1 MSERDTKVMFSV
13 VIPLYNRADMFRE
26 TMLSIHRQTYRD
38 FEVVIID
45 DGSTDNSAEVANACI
60 DEFGMIGKVLTIENS
75 GHGAARDH
83 GILNSNGR
91 FIVPIDSDDLWLPGY
106 LNQVQKAITKCEH
119 PERSLI
125 FSDFIQ
131 FFESGAPDSL
141 KSDTLVH
148 AVNLNWQELDKE
160 IFELQSDLFR
170 YLVYEQPIFWG
181 AVAFSK
187 ALFEQVGPIS
197 HHLPGKTGSPVE
209 WEFFLRASLL
219 DIKAVYIK
227 QANTKIRRHPGN
239 MSAELITQYE
249 GELEILRFVYNNY
262 DISNERKKI
271 VLEEYRKRAFGCAY
285 QYFTKYQFQKSR
297 SLFWRLGIKYN
308 LTRSAL
314 YIFLTL
320 MPKRLIK
327 FLRKFNN

>member
-1 MSERDTKVMFSV
+1 MSGRDMKVMFSV
-13 VIPLYNRADMFRE
+13 VIPLYNRADLFRE
-26 TMLSIHRQTYRD
+26 TMVSIHRQTYRD
-38 FEVVIID
+38 FEVVIVD
-45 DGSTDNSAEVANACI
+45 DGSTDNSAQVAKACI

-106 LNQVQKAITKCEH
+106 LNQVQEAINKCEN

-131 FFESGAPDSL
+131 FFENGEPDCL
-141 KSDTLVH
+141 KSKTLVH
-148 AVNLNWQELDKE
+148 ALNLKWQELDKE
-160 IFELQSDLFR
+160 IFELQSDLFG

-187 ALFEQVGPIS
+187 SLFEQVGPIG
-197 HHLPGKTGSPVE
+197 HHLPGKIGSPVE
-209 WEFFLRASLL
+209 WEFFLRASLF
-219 DIKAVYIK
+219 DTKAVYIK
-227 QANTKIRRHPGN
+227 RANTKIRRHPGN

-249 GELEILRFVYNNY
+249 GELEILKFIYHNY
-262 DISNERKKI
+262 DISNERKRI

-297 SLFWRLGIKYN
+297 SLFWRYGIRYN
-308 LTRSAL
+308 FTRSTF

-320 MPKRLIK
+320 IPKRLIK
-327 FLRKFNN
+327 FLRKLNN